1 MDGIAGRRVAITGI
15 GIVGPCGI
23 GRDKF
28 WQGLLAP
35 APVGN
40 RAMKEAAVALKEAG
54 Q

>member
-1 MDGIAGRRVAITGI
+1 MEGIPGRRVVITGM
-15 GIVGPCGI
+15 GIVGPCGT
-23 GRDKF
+23 GRDAF